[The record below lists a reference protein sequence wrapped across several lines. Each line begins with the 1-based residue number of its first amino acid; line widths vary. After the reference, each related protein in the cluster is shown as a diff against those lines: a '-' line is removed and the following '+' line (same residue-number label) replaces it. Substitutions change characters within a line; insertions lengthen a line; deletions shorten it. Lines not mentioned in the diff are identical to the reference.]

1 MTTWLLP
8 ILTALLGYGVHLA
21 QAALARR
28 HKRKDADEE
37 RIAALLIKLVEIG
50 DLAGDD
56 SDRGGSDLAA
66 KLWATDVGLLRNKK
80 LRRRLSEDL
89 YMIQSLRLMT
99 GGDHKPGEIRTTWA
113 SDAIRCCQAVL
124 RGDRL
129 PPLDGMAERQLY
141 DAWAATTPGP
151 DEHAVNTY
159 LNAIDPE
166 SVRREEGFLRWQ
178 AQLVP
183 WWRRSPP
190 MWRRLRRSE

>member
-129 PPLDGMAERQLY
+129 PHSMGWRSANS
-141 DAWAATTPGP
+141 TTLGP
-151 DEHAVNTY
+151 
-159 LNAIDPE
+159 
-166 SVRREEGFLRWQ
+166 
-178 AQLVP
+178 
-183 WWRRSPP
+183 PP
-190 MWRRLRRSE
+190 PPAPMSTL